1 MKENKNKPLEVLIS
15 TIGYRILHSGVK
27 KVPGI
32 IINKLSKESRKIL
45 SKLKS
50 NDIKNIRADQCFGT
64 DEKYLWY
71 KNKDAKIK
79 FDKQWK
85 KWTNYLGLK

>member
-1 MKENKNKPLEVLIS
+1 MKEIKNKPLEILIS
-15 TIGYRILHSGVK
+15 TIGYGILHSGVK

-32 IINKLSKESRKIL
+32 IINKLSKESREIL

-50 NDIKNIRADQCFGT
+50 NDIKNIRTDQCFGT
-64 DEKYLWY
+64 DEWY
-71 KNKDAKIK
+71 KNDAKIK

-85 KWTNYLGLK
+85 KWTDHLGLK